1 MLFKIVLIISEAQD
15 TILVIESPL
24 YPFSFRNIPV
34 ILCER
39 GIVISILFRE
49 VK

>member
-1 MLFKIVLIISEAQD
+1 MLFKIVLIISGAQD
-15 TILVIESPL
+15 TILVLESPL
-24 YPFSFRNIPV
+24 YASTFCNIPV
-34 ILCER
+34 ILPGR